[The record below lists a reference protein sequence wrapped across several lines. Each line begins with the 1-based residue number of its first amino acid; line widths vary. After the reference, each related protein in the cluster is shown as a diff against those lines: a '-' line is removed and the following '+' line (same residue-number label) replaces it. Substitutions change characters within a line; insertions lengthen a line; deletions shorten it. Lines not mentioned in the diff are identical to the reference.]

1 MGKIAFLFAGQG
13 AQYTGMGKELWETS
27 TAARAVFAMADAI
40 RPGTSEQ
47 CFAASKEELTVTSV
61 TQPTLFC
68 VGLAAART
76 LEAAGIGPD
85 YIAGFSL
92 GEIPALVFAGSLA
105 DEEAFRFVCRRG
117 ELMEQC
123 SRESGSTM
131 FAVMG
136 LAAPVIEEIAGGFVH
151 CYPANYNSAN
161 QTVVACQADSAAP
174 FQAAVKAAGGKA
186 LKLAVSGG
194 FHSPFMNQAAKAL
207 AGEFA
212 GLAFAPA
219 AIPVIANV
227 SGRPY
232 TGKDLLFRQINSPL
246 YWQSSIEYLA
256 SQGVDTFV
264 ELGAGKTLCGLV
276 NKILPQAGTLNVEDK
291 ASLEHTLAA
300 LSHRTGNGA
309 GMGKAEGL
317 PENNGGS
324 KQS

>member
-13 AQYTGMGKELWETS
+13 AQYTGMGKELWEAS
-27 TAARAVFAMADAI
+27 PAARAVFTMADGI

-47 CFAASKEELTVTSV
+47 CFSASKEELTVTKV
-61 TQPTLFC
+61 TQPALFC

-76 LEAAGIGPD
+76 LAAAGGRPD
-85 YIAGFSL
+85 FIAGFSL
-92 GEIPALVFAGSLA
+92 GEIPALAFAASLS
-105 DEEAFRFVCRRG
+105 DEDAFRFVCRRG
-117 ELMEQC
+117 ELMDQC

-136 LAAPVIEEIAGGFVH
+136 LNAAAIEEIAGGFPQ

-161 QTVVACQADSAAP
+161 QTVVACQTDAAAP

-194 FHSPFMNQAAKAL
+194 FHSPFMDQAAATL
-207 AGEFA
+207 AAEFA
-212 GLAFAPA
+212 DLAFATPA
-219 AIPVIANV
+219 APVISNV
-227 SGRPY
+227 TGRPY

-256 SQGVDTFV
+256 AEGVDTFV

-276 NKILPQAGTLNVEDK
+276 SKILPQVTTLNVEDQ
-291 ASLEHTLAA
+291 ASLEQTLAA
-300 LSHRTGNGA
+300 LGG
-309 GMGKAEGL
+309 
-317 PENNGGS
+317 NNGGPKES
-324 KQS
+324 